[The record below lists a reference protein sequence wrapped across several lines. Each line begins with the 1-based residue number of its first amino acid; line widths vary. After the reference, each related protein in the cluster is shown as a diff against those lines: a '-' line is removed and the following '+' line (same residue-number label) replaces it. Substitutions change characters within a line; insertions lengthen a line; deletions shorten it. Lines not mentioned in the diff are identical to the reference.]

1 MGDEDNEIRV
11 IGIEVDGDADEANQ
25 TQVGAPTY
33 VDGTPVDAEEAAAVH
48 AKLVSGEMA
57 INIHPDAM
65 ADMEKIGMTP
75 ELFRELLIQATK
87 KRLS

>member
-1 MGDEDNEIRV
+1 MDDKDKQAHIVAVEADESAEDHGDEV
-11 IGIEVDGDADEANQ
+11 Y
-25 TQVGAPTY
+25 APTY
-33 VDGTPVDAEEAAAVH
+33 MDGTLVDAEEAAEVH
-48 AKLVSGEMA
+48 AKLVSGEMT